1 MQLALRQRTSGRAA
15 VYGAI
20 LFAVVAAVCLGLG
33 APRLGSIWEDAWL
46 ILAACALGSL
56 SAGGGAVAARTVSE
70 SSEDK
75 KPFQF
80 SILELLVAFL
90 LLAVLFG
97 YFAHAPLFCEM

>member
-1 MQLALRQRTSGRAA
+1 MLRVGCSATWLDLGGCLAD
-15 VYGAI
+15 
-20 LFAVVAAVCLGLG
+20 
-33 APRLGSIWEDAWL
+33 PRGVR
-46 ILAACALGSL
+46 LGSL

-97 YFAHAPLFCEM
+97 YFAHALSIL